1 MARPNSNRWLI
12 IPALL
17 LAVVAVACGVGGEE
31 KTLLSKYFTASKVA
45 DNMTLAN
52 IATVAFDPKSDG
64 QMQSFSI
71 VSVSPDKVE
80 PLTLKQHAADLKAA
94 VAEEKAF
101 TAKKTAFQ
109 DANSDAIDRIL
120 KAEQKNQT
128 LKGKDAELQKEWTKW
143 RDQTSEHAKK
153 LSEVRKKVAQGQP
166 IVEISCQDQRNPIDV
181 TGYEGET
188 ASKEI
193 TIEGQVK
200 PVEGPAVTKKFVFT
214 LQRITLKGVNGKDV
228 VGRWVIT
235 DRKDAQ

>member
-17 LAVVAVACGVGGEE
+17 LAVVAVACGGGEE
-31 KTLLSKYFTASKVA
+31 KTLLNKYFMASKVA

-52 IATVAFDPKSDG
+52 IATVAFDPKADG
-64 QMQSFSI
+64 QMQNFSI
-71 VSVSPDKVE
+71 LSVSPDKVE

-101 TAKKTAFQ
+101 TEKKKTFQ
-109 DANSDAIDRIL
+109 DANSDAIERIL

-128 LKGKDAELQKEWTKW
+128 LKGKDAELQKEWTTW
-143 RDQTSEHAKK
+143 REQTSVYAKK
-153 LSEVRKKVAQGQP
+153 VSEVRKKLAQGQP

-181 TGYEGET
+181 TEYEGET

-200 PVEGPAVTKKFVFT
+200 PVEGPAVTKKFLFT

>member
-17 LAVVAVACGVGGEE
+17 LAVVAVACGGGEE
-31 KTLLSKYFTASKVA
+31 KTLLNKYFMASKVA

-52 IATVAFDPKSDG
+52 IATVAFDPKADG
-64 QMQSFSI
+64 QMQNFSI
-71 VSVSPDKVE
+71 LSVSPDKVE

-101 TAKKTAFQ
+101 TEKKKTFQ
-109 DANSDAIDRIL
+109 DANSDAIERIL

-128 LKGKDAELQKEWTKW
+128 LKGKDADLQKEWTKW
-143 RDQTSEHAKK
+143 REQTSEHAKK

-181 TGYEGET
+181 TEYEGET

-200 PVEGPAVTKKFVFT
+200 PVEGPAVTKKFMFT